1 MNHKLLASVAVFA
14 MLTAIVSTT
23 MLHSA
28 YAADISMKSTDT
40 TKTKNDMIAKL
51 QAMLDEA
58 RAYIK
63 ALKDKTTTPK
73 NPMTKSMSINATKQK
88 MDAMK
93 QDAMREKYMATNATK
108 QKMDAMKQDAMREK
122 YMATNATKQKMDAM
136 KQDAMREKY
145 MATNATKQ
153 KMDAM
158 KQEIQ
163 QKIDMMK
170 KENPQA
176 TKPSTTLP
184 MPVTKPTT
192 TPVSSDV
199 TVEMAKG
206 SSTDQKCA
214 DKCFVPS
221 TVNIK
226 VGGTVTW
233 KNMDTAAH
241 TVTDSK
247 GAFDSSLVNAGAS
260 FKQKFNTAGTYSYT
274 CIVHPWMKGTVTV
287 S

>member
-1 MNHKLLASVAVFA
+1 
-14 MLTAIVSTT
+14 
-23 MLHSA
+23 
-28 YAADISMKSTDT
+28 
-40 TKTKNDMIAKL
+40 
-51 QAMLDEA
+51 
-58 RAYIK
+58 
-63 ALKDKTTTPK
+63 
-73 NPMTKSMSINATKQK
+73 
-88 MDAMK
+88 
-93 QDAMREKYMATNATK
+93 
-108 QKMDAMKQDAMREK
+108 
-122 YMATNATKQKMDAM
+122 MDAM